1 MQGVRTAKMAQLMG
15 VTPQTIRKYVRNNS
29 IPFHE
34 LPSGQLL
41 FTKEDQDTILRNKQT
56 PEPQNQQTWAFYVR
70 SSSGNKQGL
79 EEQVNKLKNSYP
91 EPTYVIKD
99 SASGLNEK
107 RRGLTR
113 LIKLA

>member
-56 PEPQNQQTWAFYVR
+56 NPRTTKSTDMGLLRPVFEWKQTGTR
-70 SSSGNKQGL
+70 GTSKQ
-79 EEQVNKLKNSYP
+79 
-91 EPTYVIKD
+91 T
-99 SASGLNEK
+99 
-107 RRGLTR
+107 
-113 LIKLA
+113 